1 MSSERNM
8 HRHTALR
15 RSLLILMLPLL
26 ASTWSHAAEQKADS
40 GATTVELSADA
51 RRAAA
56 NDLAIATL
64 YFQADDR
71 NPGALAR
78 QVNTAIAAALEQARG
93 YATVKAKSAG
103 TATFP
108 VYGKEGRRIEG
119 WRMRTDIQLESRDL
133 PALTELVGKLQ
144 GTLALSG
151 LILQPSPETRKS
163 TADLAAT
170 DAIRAFQERAGA
182 IAATLNKPWRI
193 RHLSVAHGGSPR
205 PPFPAARAAAFAAE
219 ASPMPVEAG
228 ETEIIVTVSGTIELT
243 D

>member
-1 MSSERNM
+1 M
-8 HRHTALR
+8 HIPTALQR
-15 RSLLILMLPLL
+15 CLLILALPLL
-26 ASTWSHAAEQKADS
+26 ASNASHATEPKAVS

-51 RRAAA
+51 RRAAP
-56 NDLAIATL
+56 NDLAIASL
-64 YFQADDR
+64 YFEADDR

-78 QVNTAIAAALEQARG
+78 KVNGAIAAALDQARAH
-93 YATVKAKSAG
+93 ATVKAKSAG

-119 WRMRTDIQLESRDL
+119 WRMRSDLQLESRDL

-151 LILQPSPETRKS
+151 LTLQPSPETRKS

-205 PPFPAARAAAFAAE
+205 PPFPVARAAAFAAE